1 MTSPTGKGGEEV
13 EVTDLRLVSISA
25 DARDYEAL
33 PVAVR
38 VEFELGRFMSR
49 PEKDGMRVRAQASV
63 DFFGD
68 AEPDE
73 AVAQIVLWYEID
85 LLMSE
90 DQVQL
95 TVGNGPQMKELTDTL
110 IAPVLFPY
118 VRAKVHEL
126 SNELPLP
133 VTLLPV
139 GTLTREGEE
148 RLD

>member
-1 MTSPTGKGGEEV
+1 MTSPTGKFGEPIEIADV
-13 EVTDLRLVSISA
+13 RLVSINA
-25 DARDYEAL
+25 DARNYEAL

-49 PEKDGMRVRAQASV
+49 PEKDGMRIRARASV

-68 AEPDE
+68 AEADE

-85 LLMSE
+85 LVMSE
-90 DQVQL
+90 EQVAH
-95 TVGNGPQMKELTDTL
+95 TVGNGSQMKELTDEL

-133 VTLLPV
+133 VTQLPV
-139 GTLTREGEE
+139 GTPTREVEAGE
-148 RLD
+148 